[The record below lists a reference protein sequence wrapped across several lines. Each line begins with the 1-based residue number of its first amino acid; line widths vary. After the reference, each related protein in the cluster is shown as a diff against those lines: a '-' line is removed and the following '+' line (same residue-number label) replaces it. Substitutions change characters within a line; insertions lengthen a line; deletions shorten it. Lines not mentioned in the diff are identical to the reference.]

1 MRGFFIFILEVL
13 KLIKRGGEK
22 MKLKGAQVLVEC
34 LREQGVD
41 TIFGYPGGAVLPIYD
56 VLYDVKDIKHI
67 LTAHEQG
74 ATHAADGYARAT
86 GKVGVVIV
94 TSGPGATNTVTG
106 VATAY
111 MDSVPLVVFTGQV
124 GSSLIGRDSFQ
135 EVDITGIT
143 TPITKHNYIVKDPD
157 QLPHIIRQ
165 AFSIAR
171 SGRPGPVLI
180 DIPKD
185 IQVAMVEYKPLQ
197 IEEEQK
203 ETSSKIDDN
212 IHKAIEAINEC
223 ERPVIYAGGG
233 INIAGATEK
242 LVDFAEKIKAP
253 VSCSLMGMGA
263 FPGNHP
269 YYMGMVGMH
278 GTRFSNYAF
287 SNCDL
292 LIALGAR
299 FSDRVISDVKKF
311 APKARIIHVDIDP
324 AELGKNV
331 TTHIEV
337 CGDVGE
343 VLDVLNESVKEKL
356 ENEWNMQIEEW
367 KRVHPLSYKMNG
379 SLSPQYIIEKL
390 YELTGGQA
398 IISTEVGQ
406 NQMWAAQFYKFTEP
420 RTFISSGG
428 LGTMGYGLGASIG
441 AAIGRPD
448 KRVVNVAGDGSFKMN
463 STELATVS
471 RYKVPIIQ
479 LVLNNHSLGMVK
491 QWQDLFF
498 DKRYSYSQLGQDVDF
513 VKLAEAYGIKAFRM
527 NNNNQV
533 EDILSQALE
542 LNEPVLIEC
551 DIHPDDKVYPIVPPG
566 AGIDELID

>member
-1 MRGFFIFILEVL
+1 
-13 KLIKRGGEK
+13 

-56 VLYDVKDIKHI
+56 ALYDAEDINHI

-74 ATHAADGYARAT
+74 ASHAADGYARAT
-86 GKVGVVIV
+86 GKVGVVIA

-106 VATAY
+106 IATAY
-111 MDSVPLVVFTGQV
+111 MDSVPMVVFTGQV
-124 GSSLIGRDSFQ
+124 ASSLIGRDSFQ

-143 TPITKHNYIVKDPD
+143 HPITKHNYIVKDAQ
-157 QLPHIIRQ
+157 QLPYIIRQ

-171 SGRPGPVLI
+171 SGRPGPVLV

-185 IQVAMVEYKPLQ
+185 IQIALIDYTPVDILKDESSEHRLEGRVGNNVYEAVE
-197 IEEEQK
+197 
-203 ETSSKIDDN
+203 T
-212 IHKAIEAINEC
+212 INQC

-233 INIAGATEK
+233 INIAEANEK
-242 LVDFAEKIKAP
+242 LVEFAEKIKAP

-263 FPGNHP
+263 FPGTHP

-278 GTRFSNYAF
+278 GTRYSNYAF

-292 LIALGAR
+292 LIAVGAR
-299 FSDRVISDVKKF
+299 FSDRVVSDVEKF

-331 TTHIEV
+331 STHIEI
-337 CGDVGE
+337 CGDVGC
-343 VLDVLNESVKEKL
+343 VLDVFNEHVMEKQ
-356 ENEWNMQIEEW
+356 ENGWNAQIEEW
-367 KRVHPLSYKMNG
+367 KKEHPLRYKMNG
-379 SLSPQYIIEKL
+379 SLSPQYVIEKL
-390 YELTGGQA
+390 YDLTGGQA
-398 IISTEVGQ
+398 ILATEVGQ
-406 NQMWAAQFYKFTEP
+406 NQMWAAQFYKFTQP

-441 AAIGRPD
+441 AALGRPD
-448 KRVVNVAGDGSFKMN
+448 RRVVNVAGDGSFKMN
-463 STELATVS
+463 STELATIS
-471 RYKVPIIQ
+471 KYRIPIIQ

-498 DKRYSYSQLGQDVDF
+498 NKRFSHSQLGQDVDF
-513 VKLAEAYGIKAFRM
+513 VKLAEAYNIKAFRIDR
-527 NNNNQV
+527 NDQAEKV
-533 EDILSQALE
+533 LSEALE
-542 LNEPVLIEC
+542 MNEPVLIEC
-551 DIHPDDKVYPIVPPG
+551 DIHPEDKVYPIVPPG

>member
-1 MRGFFIFILEVL
+1 
-13 KLIKRGGEK
+13 

-203 ETSSKIDDN
+203 ETSSKIHDN

-242 LVDFAEKIKAP
+242 LVGFAEKIKAP

>member
-1 MRGFFIFILEVL
+1 
-13 KLIKRGGEK
+13 
-22 MKLKGAQVLVEC
+22 MKLTGAQVLVEC

-56 VLYDVKDIKHI
+56 ALYDVKDIRHI

-106 VATAY
+106 IATAY
-111 MDSVPLVVFTGQV
+111 MDSVPIVVFTGQV
-124 GSSLIGRDSFQ
+124 ANSLIGKDSFQ
-135 EVDITGIT
+135 EVDITGVT
-143 TPITKHNYIVKDPD
+143 NPITKHNYIVKDAD

-171 SGRPGPVLI
+171 SGRPGPVLV

-185 IQVAMVEYKPLQ
+185 VQTTV
-197 IEEEQK
+197 
-203 ETSSKIDDN
+203 IDYYPEKADIN
-212 IHKAIEAINEC
+212 GEKAVNQQDQLDYDSINRAIEAINQS

-233 INIAGATEK
+233 VNIAGANDK
-242 LVDFAEKIKAP
+242 LVEFAERIKSP

-278 GTRFSNYAF
+278 GTRYSNYAF

-292 LIALGAR
+292 IIAMGAR
-299 FSDRVISDVKKF
+299 FSDRVVSNVEKF

-331 TTHIEV
+331 ETYIEV
-337 CGDVGE
+337 CGDVGQI
-343 VLDVLNESVKEKL
+343 LDIFNEKVKEKK
-356 ENEWNMQIEEW
+356 ENGWNRQIEEW
-367 KRVHPLSYKMNG
+367 KKAYPLNYKTNG
-379 SLSPQYIIEKL
+379 NLSPQYIIEKL
-390 YELTGGQA
+390 YQLTKGQA
-398 IISTEVGQ
+398 ILSTEVGQ
-406 NQMWAAQFYKFTEP
+406 NQMWAAQFYKFSQP

-441 AAIGRPD
+441 AALGRQD
-448 KRVVNVAGDGSFKMN
+448 KKVINVAGDGSFKMN

-471 RYKVPIIQ
+471 RYKIPIIQ
-479 LVLNNHSLGMVK
+479 LVLNNHSLGMVR

-498 DKRYSYSQLGQDVDF
+498 SKRFSHSELGQDVDF
-513 VKLAEAYGIKAFRM
+513 VKLAAAYGIKAFSI
-527 NNNNQV
+527 NHNDQV
-533 EDILSQALE
+533 ESVLSHALE
-542 LNEPVLIEC
+542 SNEPVLINCE
-551 DIHPDDKVYPIVPPG
+551 IHPDDKVYPIVPPG
-566 AGIDELID
+566 AGIDELI

>member
-1 MRGFFIFILEVL
+1 
-13 KLIKRGGEK
+13 
-22 MKLKGAQVLVEC
+22 MKLQGAQVLIEC

-56 VLYDVKDIKHI
+56 ALYDVKDIKHI

-106 VATAY
+106 IATAY
-111 MDSVPLVVFTGQV
+111 MDSVPMVVFTGQV
-124 GSSLIGRDSFQ
+124 ASSLIGRDSFQ

-143 TPITKHNYIVKDPD
+143 HPITKHNYIVKDPQ
-157 QLPHIIRQ
+157 QLPQIIRR
-165 AFSIAR
+165 AFHIAR
-171 SGRPGPVLI
+171 SGRPGPVLV

-185 IQVAMVEYKPLQ
+185 IQVAMVDYTPASL
-197 IEEEQK
+197 EQ
-203 ETSSKIDDN
+203 DN
-212 IHKAIEAINEC
+212 SDRAGEVQLDENLYRAIEAIDNC

-233 INIAGATEK
+233 INIAGANEK
-242 LVDFAEKIKAP
+242 LVEFAERIKAP

-263 FPGNHP
+263 FPGTHP

-278 GTRFSNYAF
+278 GTRYSNYAF
-287 SNCDL
+287 TNCDL
-292 LIALGAR
+292 LIAVGAR
-299 FSDRVISDVKKF
+299 FSDRVVSDVEKF
-311 APKARIIHVDIDP
+311 APMAKIIHVDIDP

-331 TTHIEV
+331 STHIQI
-337 CGDVGE
+337 CGDVNR
-343 VLDVLNESVKEKL
+343 VLDVFNEKVKVKE
-356 ENEWNMQIEEW
+356 ENRWNAQIEKW
-367 KRVHPLSYKMNG
+367 KQEHPLTYKMNG
-379 SLSPQYIIEKL
+379 TLSSQYIIEKL
-390 YELTGGQA
+390 YDLTDGQA

-406 NQMWAAQFYKFTEP
+406 NQMWAAQFYKFTKA

-441 AAIGRPD
+441 AALGRPGE
-448 KRVVNVAGDGSFKMN
+448 RVVNIAGDGSFKMN
-463 STELATVS
+463 STELATIS
-471 RYKVPIIQ
+471 RYRIPIIQ
-479 LVLNNHSLGMVK
+479 LVLNNHSLGMVR

-498 DKRYSYSQLGQDVDF
+498 NRRYSHSSLGQDVDF
-513 VKLAEAYGIKAFRM
+513 VKLAEAYNIKAFRID
-527 NNNNQV
+527 NNQQV
-533 EDILSQALE
+533 EEVLRSALE

-566 AGIDELID
+566 AGIDSLIDLNS

>member
-1 MRGFFIFILEVL
+1 
-13 KLIKRGGEK
+13 
-22 MKLKGAQVLVEC
+22 MKLTGAQVLVEC

-41 TIFGYPGGAVLPIYD
+41 TIFGYPGGAVLSIYD
-56 VLYDVKDIKHI
+56 ALYDADDIRHI

-106 VATAY
+106 IATAY
-111 MDSVPLVVFTGQV
+111 MDSVPIVVFTGQV
-124 GSSLIGRDSFQ
+124 ANSLIGKDSFQ

-143 TPITKHNYIVKDPD
+143 NPITKHNYIVKDAE

-171 SGRPGPVLI
+171 SGRPGPVLV

-185 IQVAMVEYKPLQ
+185 IQTTIIDYTPKK
-197 IEEEQK
+197 IETKESNSSNQLEQV
-203 ETSSKIDDN
+203 DFDN
-212 IHKAIEAINEC
+212 IKKAIDAINDSQ
-223 ERPVIYAGGG
+223 RPVIYAGGG
-233 INIAGATEK
+233 VNIAGANDK
-242 LVDFAEKIKAP
+242 LVEFAEKIKAP

-263 FPGNHP
+263 FPGDHP

-278 GTRFSNYAF
+278 GTRYSNYAF

-292 LIALGAR
+292 IIAMGAR
-299 FSDRVISDVKKF
+299 FSDRVVSNVEKF
-311 APKARIIHVDIDP
+311 APKAKIIHVDIDP

-331 TTHIEV
+331 MTHIQV
-337 CGDVGE
+337 CGDVGQI
-343 VLDVLNESVKEKL
+343 LDIFNRHVQEKQESS
-356 ENEWNMQIEEW
+356 WNKQIEEW
-367 KRVHPLSYKMNG
+367 KKAYPLKYKCNG
-379 SLSPQYIIEKL
+379 NLSPQYIIEKL
-390 YELTGGQA
+390 YELTEGQA
-398 IISTEVGQ
+398 ILTTEVGQ
-406 NQMWAAQFYKFTEP
+406 NQMWAAQFYKFSQP

-441 AAIGRPD
+441 AALGRPD
-448 KRVVNVAGDGSFKMN
+448 KKVINVAGDGSFRMN

-471 RYKVPIIQ
+471 RYQIPIIQ
-479 LVLNNHSLGMVK
+479 LVLNNSSLGMVR
-491 QWQDLFF
+491 QWQDLFYN
-498 DKRYSYSQLGQDVDF
+498 KRYSHSQLGQGVDF
-513 VKLAEAYGIKAFRM
+513 IKLAEAYGIKAFKLDH
-527 NNNNQV
+527 NDQV
-533 EDILSQALE
+533 ESVLSQALE
-542 LNEPVLIEC
+542 LKEPVLIEC